1 MDEQRLTRQTRKVVQ
16 EIVKLAASYP
26 SIGKK
31 EFETILSRI
40 IEHVAEDTDAG
51 PDQVAMK
58 TNQVLQDLPQEY
70 GSLSADSRSWEALA
84 AYLYAKYLKELGVI

>member
-26 SIGKK
+26 SMGKK
-31 EFETILSRI
+31 EFETILGRI
-40 IEHVAEDTDAG
+40 IEHVAEDTGTG
-51 PDQVAMK
+51 PDQVAVK

-70 GSLSADSRSWEALA
+70 GSLSAESRSWEALA